1 MFERVRNV
9 GAGARARHCERLD
22 LVLHVLLVRLA
33 FEMTV
38 RKVAF
43 DRAVRGF
50 GARPR
55 LRSRVLAVRKLASER
70 VSVRA
75 PKRPPAYGALWHLVA
90 SLVTSPSAGAPL
102 SQAMCLSRS
111 HNKHHVA
118 SAAASLLMT
127 TGSASSR
134 RMAIGM
140 LHLFA
145 RACSSR

>member
-50 GARPR
+50 GARR
-55 LRSRVLAVRKLASER
+55 
-70 VSVRA
+70 
-75 PKRPPAYGALWHLVA
+75 
-90 SLVTSPSAGAPL
+90 
-102 SQAMCLSRS
+102 
-111 HNKHHVA
+111 
-118 SAAASLLMT
+118 
-127 TGSASSR
+127 
-134 RMAIGM
+134 
-140 LHLFA
+140 
-145 RACSSR
+145 